1 MAYPTAVNNQITDAI
16 TQSNI
21 TVLGD
26 APAVAMGSLYQVA
39 AHALGLALQNATAA
53 QQQMNMTAQ
62 AATTLGITML
72 LSSSGSQDVPL
83 SVPAELS

>member
-26 APAVAMGSLYQVA
+26 APAVALGSLYQAA
-39 AHALGLALQNATAA
+39 AHALGLAMQNAASA

-62 AATTLGITML
+62 AATTLGITLL
-72 LSSSGSQDVPL
+72 LSSGGLRDVP